1 LEGSDAMTPSEWKA
15 IYTQLGKMKTEH
27 FKMIGQIEAM
37 QLKLIGEVK
46 DVK

>member
-1 LEGSDAMTPSEWKA
+1 MTPAEWKA
-15 IYTQLGKMKTEH
+15 IYIQLGKMKTEH

-46 DVK
+46 DVA